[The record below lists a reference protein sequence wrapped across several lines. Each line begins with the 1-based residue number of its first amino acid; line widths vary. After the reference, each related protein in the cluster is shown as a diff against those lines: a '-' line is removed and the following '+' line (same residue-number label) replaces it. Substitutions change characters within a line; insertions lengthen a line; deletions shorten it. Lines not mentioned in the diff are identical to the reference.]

1 MLPASSRLTLATDFQ
16 WVMRNGSRA
25 GRNTVVVH
33 IALTGDATRM
43 AGFAVSKAV
52 GGAVV
57 RNRVKRR
64 LRAIMAAILSTLPE
78 GARVVVRALPGS
90 ATATFGELDAEVR
103 GAVGQALAKVSA

>member
-1 MLPASSRLTLATDFQ
+1 MLPAASRLTSSDEFST
-16 WVMRNGSRA
+16 VMRHGSRA

-33 IALTGDATRM
+33 VALTGDAKSM

-64 LRAIMAAILSTLPE
+64 LRAIMADVLPTLPA
-78 GARVVVRALPGS
+78 GSAVVVRALPPS
-90 ATATFGELDAEVR
+90 AGASFVSLGADVR